1 MIASL
6 FRGYLACISII
17 QHASATPKYGGGGL
31 YFTAGFLSALSLHYI
46 KVPSWDSLTGVA
58 GFMGHHNNLPT
69 YRIAENLGLV
79 PRRKVPRK
87 REILPMVGLF
97 FFLFFFFFFV
107 SGSGSHIVNS
117 LTPRSFKII
126 RLLLPTVQ
134 EVPQHDQ
141 PLDLEKLDSEHILC
155 VK

>member
-1 MIASL
+1 MIATL

-17 QHASATPKYGGGGL
+17 QQASATPKYGGGGL

-79 PRRKVPRK
+79 PRRKVA
-87 REILPMVGLF
+87 VLF
-97 FFLFFFFFFV
+97 G
-107 SGSGSHIVNS
+107 GSITQYGNDPANEGWVAALSNFWYVIDRNTFPY
-117 LTPRSFKII
+117 LY
-126 RLLLPTVQ
+126 RLHNGIHSCCP
-134 EVPQHDQ
+134 PHFN
-141 PLDLEKLDSEHILC
+141 ILC
-155 VK
+155 SRNC